1 MKKLKD
7 LINSFTSKEVA
18 TKKKV
23 ENLIFFVVMLVLL
36 VIGIN
41 YIWFNDSSSGDDVNF
56 DNVKH
61 ITDDTVKEKATTV
74 YSDNI
79 YNENL
84 DKRLE
89 SILSKVNGVSNVSV
103 LITYSNNTKI
113 VPVYNIEDSETV
125 TNETD
130 SDGGKRDITEKSYTK
145 EVVYDEKSNTK
156 TVIVETSI
164 NPTIS
169 GVIVVADF
177 GNDISIKQQI
187 ISAVATVANISEYKV
202 QVLSGT

>member
-56 DNVKH
+56 ENVKH

>member
-7 LINSFTSKEVA
+7 LINSFVSKEVA
-18 TKKKV
+18 NKKKV

-41 YIWFNDSSSGDDVNF
+41 YIWFNDSSGGDDVNL

-156 TVIVETSI
+156 TVIVETTI

>member
-41 YIWFNDSSSGDDVNF
+41 YIWFNDSSGGDDVNL
-56 DNVKH
+56 DNVKV

>member
-7 LINSFTSKEVA
+7 LINSFVSKEVA

-41 YIWFNDSSSGDDVNF
+41 YIWFNDSGSGDDVNF

-103 LITYSNNTKI
+103 LITYSSNTKI

>member
-23 ENLIFFVVMLVLL
+23 ENLIFFVVMLILL

-41 YIWFNDSSSGDDVNF
+41 YIWFNDSSGGDDVNL
-56 DNVKH
+56 DNAKH

>member
-56 DNVKH
+56 ENAKH

>member
-23 ENLIFFVVMLVLL
+23 ENLIFFVVMLILL

-41 YIWFNDSSSGDDVNF
+41 YIWFNDSSGGDDVNF

-156 TVIVETSI
+156 TVIVETTI

>member
-7 LINSFTSKEVA
+7 LINSFVSKEVA

-41 YIWFNDSSSGDDVNF
+41 YIWFNDSGSGDDVNF

>member
-23 ENLIFFVVMLVLL
+23 ENLIFFVVMLILL

-41 YIWFNDSSSGDDVNF
+41 YIWFNDSGSGDDVNF

>member
-23 ENLIFFVVMLVLL
+23 ENLIFFVVMLILL

-41 YIWFNDSSSGDDVNF
+41 YIWFNDSSGGDDVNL